1 MCLLQYDLSIIYPNS
16 SFLTHEL
23 VIKNVTIAA
32 GAQMRKLQ
40 IRMLY
45 TPDCDVIF
53 FKLLRCALFVSNVYN
68 LFVVFFLKS
77 NDV

>member
-1 MCLLQYDLSIIYPNS
+1 
-16 SFLTHEL
+16 
-23 VIKNVTIAA
+23 
-32 GAQMRKLQ
+32 MRKLQ

-45 TPDCDVIF
+45 TPACDVIF
-53 FKLLRCALFVSNVYN
+53 LKLLRCALFVSNVYN